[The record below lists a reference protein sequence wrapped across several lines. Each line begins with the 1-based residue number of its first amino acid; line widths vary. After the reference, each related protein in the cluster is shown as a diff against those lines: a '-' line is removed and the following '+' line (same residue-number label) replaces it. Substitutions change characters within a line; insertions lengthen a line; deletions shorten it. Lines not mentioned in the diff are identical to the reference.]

1 MGDTSESHGIGIY
14 PISEEGSLRRS
25 EKIDD
30 SVRSNRSS
38 RDKNDRSDRSGYSS
52 INDSVR
58 SNRSSRDNHGR
69 SERSGYSSSY
79 GLPEMMGYDL
89 SFVTKDPSHGMNE
102 SSLTNDMED
111 MDESYHVSFKTEVPR
126 SAKKKRR
133 SRSKQKSFPI

>member
-1 MGDTSESHGIGIY
+1 MG
-14 PISEEGSLRRS
+14 SEEGSLRRS
-25 EKIDD
+25 EKID
-30 SVRSNRSS
+30 
-38 RDKNDRSDRSGYSS
+38 
-52 INDSVR
+52 DSVR